1 MRKRDIKKNFYL
13 SYDENRKL
21 QNNAK
26 KTGLTESSYLRLLIE
41 GYKPSELPGESMH
54 DMLNQLRG
62 IGTNLNQISRQANAI
77 GYFDAKRYNDIAQ
90 RLDEFMQ
97 EFKYRYFALHK

>member
-21 QNNAK
+21 QKNAK
-26 KTGLTESSYLRLLIE
+26 KTGLTESTYLRLLIE
-41 GYKPSELPGESMH
+41 GYKPSELPDESMH

-62 IGTNLNQISRQANAI
+62 ISTNLNQIARQANAI
-77 GYFDAKRYNDIAQ
+77 GYFDAKRYDDIAQ

-97 EFKYRYFALHK
+97 EFKYRYFEMHK